1 MELTLNAPGIKDPP
15 APPDIET
22 RIRDFIAENLLYSEQ
37 GYPLANH
44 ESFLQKGVIDSLG
57 VMELVTFVGQAL
69 GVPVDPVEVTPENFD
84 SVDQLAAYVRR
95 KLELVPGGNCAG
107 S

>member
-1 MELTLNAPGIKDPP
+1 MLNTPESSDAPAKPE
-15 APPDIET
+15 IET

-37 GYPLANH
+37 GYPLEDH
-44 ESFLQKGVIDSLG
+44 ESFLEKGVIDSLG
-57 VMELVTFVGQAL
+57 VMELVTFVGQAF
-69 GVPVDPVEVTPENFD
+69 GVQVDPVEVTPENFD
-84 SVDQLAAYVRR
+84 SVDQLAGYVRR